1 MSNLKCCD
9 YEAAAFVSSWGVGL
23 TPRLSYRPQL
33 HPPSCV
39 LQLLSRQATH
49 AYPSL
54 VIAACIT
61 ALHVALVGEK
71 QNKVQV
77 IPGLIRYSWH
87 IA

>member
-39 LQLLSRQATH
+39 LQLLSRQAIH
-49 AYPSL
+49 AYSL
-54 VIAACIT
+54 LVKEACTT
-61 ALHVALVGEK
+61 ALHVALVGENQK
-71 QNKVQV
+71 KVQV
-77 IPGLIRYSWH
+77 IPGADTL
-87 IA
+87 